1 MKYTVVQILHCKI
14 IHDIASLR
22 KNVCLFM
29 KCLFSCRDD
38 FKTHLI
44 ILCLQIQTFFL
55 TINSSLNCAVYVIA
69 CVCINPDHSACRP
82 IIFAV

>member
-14 IHDIASLR
+14 IHDIASLQ
-22 KNVCLFM
+22 KFFYLFM

-55 TINSSLNCAVYVIA
+55 TINPSTNSAVYVMA
-69 CVCINPDHSACRP
+69 CVFINPDHSACRP

>member
-55 TINSSLNCAVYVIA
+55 TINPSLNC
-69 CVCINPDHSACRP
+69 CICESMCLYKP
-82 IIFAV
+82 